1 MSDAGSVARQAH
13 AAGPSSSGSGPI
25 AATGRRWG
33 SHIPTWALV
42 ATKQLEL
49 RKRRGLMLAV
59 AVLIVGVPVLVLGA
73 NEILHLAD
81 PRSFGPPGSPVAF
94 GILSSLIA
102 EFGFIAAA
110 TLGTAAATTDLSEGV
125 FRHLVVTGRSR
136 LALYLARIPA
146 GLSIVLPLV
155 AVAFTLLCLVT
166 TYAGTPQPTAIAV
179 NRVPIPV
186 HLDEAQL
193 HGWVEQHPHQASL
206 AFFGPGEVRSLG
218 KTNVAALYGEYTQ
231 ADAVAFNPM
240 STEMVKVGLWLELE
254 VAIGFLVG
262 LGLGALTGQRTTS
275 TVLLIALEIIVTP
288 IATNHALP
296 YLLDA
301 QRLLVGVAM
310 AQLRPAGLGSLGAGG
325 PLTLG
330 AGRGLGLPPM
340 PTWAMIAV
348 IVGWLVGWSVIG
360 AWSMAR
366 RDA

>member
-1 MSDAGSVARQAH
+1 V
-13 AAGPSSSGSGPI
+13 
-25 AATGRRWG
+25 
-33 SHIPTWALV
+33 V
-42 ATKQLEL
+42 
-49 RKRRGLMLAV
+49 
-59 AVLIVGVPVLVLGA
+59 
-73 NEILHLAD
+73 
-81 PRSFGPPGSPVAF
+81 
-94 GILSSLIA
+94 A

-166 TYAGTPQPTAIAV
+166 SFAGTAQPSSIGV
-179 NRVPIPV
+179 NGVPIPAR
-186 HLDEAQL
+186 LNEAQL
-193 HGWVEQHPHQASL
+193 TGWLAAHPRQASL
-206 AFFGPGEVRSLG
+206 AFGPGDLLPHG
-218 KTNVAALYGEYTQ
+218 NTNVATRYGQYTQ
-231 ADAVAFNPM
+231 AEVQTLDPTPA
-240 STEMVKVGLWLELE
+240 EMVEVGLWLERV

-262 LGLGALTGQRTTS
+262 LGLGALTGQRTAS

-296 YLLDA
+296 HLLDA

-310 AQLRPAGLGSLGAGG
+310 AQLRPVALGSMGGAGG
-325 PLTLG
+325 PLSLG
-330 AGRGLGLPPM
+330 AGSGLGLPPM

-348 IVGWLVGWSVIG
+348 IVGWLLGWSVIG
-360 AWSMAR
+360 AWSMVR